1 MVGSLY
7 DSLSFIFPPQ
17 TGDISKFGLLKSC
30 SKCPFPALN
39 SHPHPHVLFWT
50 KGTSFHDFPH
60 VSPLFVEFSAFVGGF
75 SMGFPMVFHG
85 FPWFSHGF
93 PMFSPSEAWRSP
105 SSSLTSRRAPST
117 APKAW
122 KRRRRSS
129 TRRRSCPVRWGRCW
143 CLGDGGMGGWG
154 MGDGI

>member
-75 SMGFPMVFHG
+75 SMGFPMVSHG
-85 FPWFSHGF
+85 FPWFPMVFPWFSHVF
-93 PMFSPSEAWRSP
+93 PIGGLEESELFTDFTESAFYSPEGLEA
-105 SSSLTSRRAPST
+105 T
-117 APKAW
+117 APVFDKAPELP
-122 KRRRRSS
+122 S
-129 TRRRSCPVRWGRCW
+129 P
-143 CLGDGGMGGWG
+143 LGQVLVPW
-154 MGDGI
+154 